1 MTDETAPTSILPHSR
16 TRRVALAVALAA
28 VALLGTAG
36 AVTAQSNQPTISV
49 TGATTAADGTTTVEV
64 VLTEAPDGLSGY
76 YLSLAV
82 GNGEV
87 AQIESAS
94 YPDRFGLITD
104 PDVGPEGRTVTLEAA
119 DVEGAIEPGAT
130 NVTLATI
137 EVAGGIPGEARITV
151 EPRQFDSDNG
161 TQFQPS
167 TQPGVVTVDGEP
179 NDAAGSGTG
188 EGTGDTAGG
197 DATSSATTDNTAT
210 SDATTSDAGSPTTAG
225 DGGDANGELFGFSAP
240 LFGGVVIGVVA
251 ALIAVGLGR
260 RL

>member
-16 TRRVALAVALAA
+16 TRRVALTVAFAA

-49 TGATTAADGTTTVEV
+49 TGATTVADGTTTVDV

-82 GNGEV
+82 GDGEV

-94 YPDRFGLITD
+94 YPDRFGLTTD

-119 DVEGAIEPGAT
+119 DVEGAIESGAT

-137 EVAGGIPGEARITV
+137 EVAGGTPGEARITV

-179 NDAAGSGTG
+179 NDAAGSGAG
-188 EGTGDTAGG
+188 EGTGETAGG
-197 DATSSATTDNTAT
+197 NATSSATT
-210 SDATTSDAGSPTTAG
+210 SDATTSDAGSGTPTTAG
-225 DGGDANGELFGFSAP
+225 DGGDANAELFGFGFSAP
-240 LFGGVVIGVVA
+240 LFGGVVLGVVA
-251 ALIAVGLGR
+251 ALIAVGVGR
-260 RL
+260 QL